1 MSTHQWTNWNLDLFE
16 WHKFYQ
22 DKYFYTGPMHEL
34 RFLFRIINLTRR
46 DDNKQINS
54 SSLTSMPAIIT
65 RELRIS
71 PIRLSMYIRI
81 REETTSYSEKVQ

>member
-1 MSTHQWTNWNLDLFE
+1 
-16 WHKFYQ
+16 
-22 DKYFYTGPMHEL
+22 MHEL
-34 RFLFRIINLTRR
+34 RFLFRIINLTRH

-71 PIRLSMYIRI
+71 PIRLSRYIL
-81 REETTSYSEKVQ
+81 EKRLLAIVKICVFKYYYITFRNKIKTKA

>member
-1 MSTHQWTNWNLDLFE
+1 
-16 WHKFYQ
+16 
-22 DKYFYTGPMHEL
+22 MHEL
-34 RFLFRIINLTRR
+34 RFLFRIINLTRH

-71 PIRLSMYIRI
+71 PIRLSRYIL
-81 REETTSYSEKVQ
+81 EKRLLAIVKKYNELCNVLTFDSNYPSTGQNP